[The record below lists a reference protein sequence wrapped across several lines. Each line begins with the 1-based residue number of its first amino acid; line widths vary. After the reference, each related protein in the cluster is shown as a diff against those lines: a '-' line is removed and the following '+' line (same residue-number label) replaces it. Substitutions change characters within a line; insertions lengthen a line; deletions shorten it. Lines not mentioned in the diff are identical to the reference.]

1 MRAILL
7 ALAAMASSCAFADAF
22 NFSSSNPPSI
32 VNTTIEVLPQ
42 VYNGDGSVQGPLSS
56 AGPFNTAFTGSIS
69 LNEPVASSATLGG
82 GSVTTQGLLTMDAS
96 LSGDSISGHGA
107 LNSTATLGGGIAGG
121 GSLFSAGQAEFD
133 IPFTLSQSERVTL
146 DLSTS
151 ASTSLPLS
159 DNAAVAYLSGPGNS
173 TILLAQSSG
182 SGAQSATWAGV
193 LGPGN
198 YFLSGSDFYTD
209 FVTAQFNGGNAYANS
224 ESFAFDLK
232 TASAPEPGTLALWLL
247 GLLGLAAARIRPQR
261 VTARR

>member
-7 ALAAMASSCAFADAF
+7 ALAATASSYASADAF
-22 NFSSSNPPSI
+22 NYSSSNPPGI

-56 AGPFNTAFTGSIS
+56 VGPFNMPFTGSIS
-69 LNEPVASSATLGG
+69 VNEPVSSSAALGA

-96 LSGDSISGHGA
+96 LSADSISGHGA
-107 LNSTATLGGGIAGG
+107 LNTTATLGGGVAGG
-121 GSLFSAGQAEFD
+121 GSVFSAGQAEFD
-133 IPFTLSQSERVTL
+133 IPFTLSQTERVTL

-151 ASTSLPLS
+151 TSTSLLLS
-159 DNAAVAYLSGPGNS
+159 DNAAVAYLSGPGDS

-182 SGAQSATWAGV
+182 TGAHNATWTGL

-198 YFLSGSDFYTD
+198 YFLSGSDSYQD
-209 FVTAQFNGGNAYANS
+209 FVTAQFNGGDAYANS

-232 TASAPEPGTLALWLL
+232 TVTAPEPATLALWML
-247 GLLGLAAARIRPQR
+247 GLLGLSAARIRLQR
-261 VTARR
+261 ATAHR